1 MIISKI
7 NTMNVHNICNICY
20 EHNITTNIQYICDSK
35 CFFNNKLN
43 CIICD
48 ECITNWIKTYKKIID
63 NKTIFKCPIC
73 NKWGLKLIE
82 DIEKLNETDSINN
95 IQEQDIENLNETDTI
110 NNIQEQDIEQ
120 NNQCCSCNLNI
131 NCNFRIF
138 LEKLSRFI
146 NKYNIYLRIILYLLL
161 LIIIGFIISSLW
173 MIIFEY
179 DIDTFKEEVIH
190 KKWTD
195 PIYYIIICPLVAAI
209 FIIISL
215 LCIGCIKCLDNIC

>member
-1 MIISKI
+1 MQEI
-7 NTMNVHNICNICY
+7 NDSNHNMCCICY
-20 EHNITTNIQYICDSK
+20 DYNITNNIHYECSNE
-35 CFFNNKLN
+35 CFFNDKTN
-43 CIICD
+43 CIMCSR
-48 ECITNWIKTYKKIID
+48 CIIEWTKRNKKKEND
-63 NKTIFKCPIC
+63 NLKYKCPIC
-73 NKWGLKLIE
+73 RNWSLKLVK
-82 DIEKLNETDSINN
+82 DIEIVDELDPIIK
-95 IQEQDIENLNETDTI
+95 
-110 NNIQEQDIEQ
+110 QDIEQ
-120 NNQCCSCNLNI
+120 NNQYCSCNI

-146 NKYNIYLRIILYLLL
+146 DKYNIYIRIILYLLL

-195 PIYYIIICPLVAAI
+195 PIYYIIICPLAAAI

>member
-1 MIISKI
+1 MCSR
-7 NTMNVHNICNICY
+7 
-20 EHNITTNIQYICDSK
+20 
-35 CFFNNKLN
+35 
-43 CIICD
+43 CII
-48 ECITNWIKTYKKIID
+48 EWTKRNKKKEND
-63 NKTIFKCPIC
+63 NLKYKCPIC
-73 NKWGLKLIE
+73 RNWSLKLVK
-82 DIEKLNETDSINN
+82 DIEIVDELDPIIK
-95 IQEQDIENLNETDTI
+95 
-110 NNIQEQDIEQ
+110 QDIEQ
-120 NNQCCSCNLNI
+120 NNQYCSCNI

-146 NKYNIYLRIILYLLL
+146 DKYNIYIRIILYLLL

-195 PIYYIIICPLVAAI
+195 PIYYIIICPLAAAI